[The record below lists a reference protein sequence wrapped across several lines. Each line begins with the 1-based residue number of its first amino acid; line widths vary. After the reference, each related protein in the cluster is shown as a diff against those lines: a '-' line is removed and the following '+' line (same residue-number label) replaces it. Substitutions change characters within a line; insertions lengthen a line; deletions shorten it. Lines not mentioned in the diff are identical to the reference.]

1 MYILVV
7 YVPTSHA
14 EALKSAL
21 FDAGAGSYAGYDRCS
36 WQTEGMGQFR
46 PLEGSNPFIGKK
58 NVIEQVK
65 EIRIEMA
72 CDEELIPLLTD
83 TIKKNHPYEV
93 PAFHFS
99 KVIF

>member
-36 WQTEGMGQFR
+36 WQTEGVGQFR
-46 PLEGSNPFIGKK
+46 PLEGSNPFAGRK
-58 NVIEQVK
+58 NVIEKIPEVK
-65 EIRIEMA
+65 IEVI
-72 CDEELIPLLTD
+72 CPPELID
-83 TIKKNHPYEV
+83 EAIQAVKNAHPYEE
-93 PAFHFS
+93 PALHYFKIS
-99 KVIF
+99 L

>member
-7 YVPTSHA
+7 YVPSSHA
-14 EALKSAL
+14 EPLKSAL

-46 PLEGSNPFIGKK
+46 PLEGSNPLIGKK
-58 NVIEQVK
+58 DVIEQVK
-65 EIRIEMA
+65 ELRIEMV
-72 CDEELIPLLTD
+72 CEEVLIPFLTD
-83 TIKKNHPYEV
+83 VIRKNHPYEE
-93 PAFHFS
+93 PAFHFY